1 MKKGLLLVGNIL
13 AAVVLCAQ
21 QFGGNP
27 SSVRW
32 QQINTENARIIF
44 PFGLEDR
51 AQRMAR
57 VIDLFQNGYSGT
69 IGDKKHKVDIVLHNE
84 TMISNAYVG
93 LAPYRSEFY
102 LTPPQ
107 HPFDLGAVEWADK
120 LAIHE
125 YRHIQQYNNFNKGA
139 SHFVSLL
146 LGQQGRAAMNAMAIP
161 DWFFEGDAV
170 FNETQLTQQGRGAL
184 PLFMSSYHTLH
195 NSNRTYSFMKMRNGS
210 LRKYVPD
217 HYDLGYLLVAYGR
230 IKYGDSLWRNVTDDA
245 ARFTSLFYPFQNA
258 VKRKTGVPFYRFVD
272 SAMLYYRDQWKKE
285 KVESP
290 EWITPVEKN
299 NVTDYKYPYAMENG
313 SVVVLKNSYRKI
325 PAFYIVHPDKREEKI
340 ATRDIALTD
349 YFSYNN
355 GKIVYATYKPDA
367 RWGFREFNNIKLV
380 DIHSGEEKTIASR
393 TKYFSPDISH
403 DGRKILAVSVDSQ
416 IRSSIV
422 IMDLTG
428 QPIDS
433 VKGEGLFFSNPK
445 FAADD
450 RHYYV
455 AARNE
460 TGEMALLKYGTSEEI
475 ILPYANRLISYITV
489 RNDTLLF
496 TLTNKGRDEIWAI
509 IDGKERKGPFQLA
522 SYSTGL
528 YQGTLLPGGK
538 LVSSAF
544 TADGYRLVSYQPAWQ
559 RTDGTGLAPLYT
571 PGAFNVSDHSVIADR
586 FMRSRFAPYTVTKY
600 RKGFQPFNFHSWR
613 PYYEDP
619 EFSFSIYGENVLNSF
634 RSEVSYVYNENESS
648 NKVGYNGILGGGYL
662 QPIFGLSHTWHRSGR
677 LGNNTP
683 VTWNEL
689 LGYIGLQLPLNLSGG
704 KQYRFLTLS
713 GSYNMDHINWTGN
726 AKTFLTNRPVNYLMG
741 RVTYSG
747 QVQKALQQIYP
758 RWAQSLSLQYKSSVN
773 YHAQQFLATGF
784 LYLPGLANNHN
795 IVLSAAY
802 HARDT
807 MSQYFYSNNFP
818 FARGYTAVDFP
829 RMWKFG
835 VNYHLPLLYP
845 DWGFGQLI
853 YFLRIRTNLFYDY
866 SIGKSLRTGVHNPFN
881 TVGGELYFD
890 MRTWNQLPV
899 TLGVRYSRLLDNDFG
914 RVNTQ
919 PNVWELIVPVNLF

>member
-1 MKKGLLLVGNIL
+1 MKKGLLLAWGIL
-13 AAVVLCAQ
+13 AAVILSAQ

-27 SSVRW
+27 ASVQW
-32 QQINTENARIIF
+32 QQINTDNARIIF
-44 PFGLEDR
+44 PRGLEDR

-57 VIDLFQNGYSGT
+57 VIDLFQSGYSRT

-107 HPFDLGAVEWADK
+107 HPFGLGAVDWADK

-139 SHFVSLL
+139 SKFVSVL

-230 IKYGDSLWRNVTDDA
+230 IKYGDSIWRNVTDDA

-272 SAMLYYRDQWKKE
+272 SAMLYYRNQWQKE

-290 EWITPVEKN
+290 EWITSVVKN

-325 PAFYIVHPDKREEKI
+325 PAFYIIHPDKREEKI
-340 ATRDIALTD
+340 ATRDIAITD

-355 GKIVYATYKPDA
+355 GKIVYAAYKPDA

-380 DIHSGEEKTIASR
+380 DVQSGEEKTVVSR

-416 IRSSIV
+416 IRSNIV
-422 IMDLTG
+422 VMDLAG
-428 QPIDS
+428 QTLDS
-433 VKGEGLFFSNPK
+433 VKGEGIFFSNPK

-460 TGEMALLKYGTSEEI
+460 PGEMALLKYGNGEEI
-475 ILPYANRLISYITV
+475 LLPYANRLISYITV

-496 TLTNKGRDEIWAI
+496 TLTSKGRDEIWAL
-509 IDGKERKGPFQLA
+509 IDGKERKGPFLLA

-544 TADGYRLVSYQPAWQ
+544 TADGYRLVSYQPVWQ
-559 RTDGTGLAPLYT
+559 KAKETELVPLYT
-571 PGAFNVSDHSVIADR
+571 PGAFTASDHSVIADR
-586 FMRSRFAPYTVTKY
+586 FMTSRFAPHPVTKY
-600 RKGFQPFNFHSWR
+600 KKGFQPFNFHSWR

-634 RSEVSYVYNENESS
+634 RSEISYIYNENESS
-648 NKVGYNGILGGGYL
+648 NRVGYNGILGGGYL
-662 QPIFGLSHTWHRSGR
+662 QPVFGLNHTWHRSGR

-689 LGYIGLQLPLNLSGG
+689 LGYIGLQLPLNFSGG
-704 KQYRFLTLS
+704 KQYRFLTFS
-713 GSYNMDHINWTGN
+713 GTYNMDHVNWTGN
-726 AKTFLTNRPVNYLMG
+726 AKTFLTNRPVNYLAG
-741 RVTYSG
+741 RIVYSG
-747 QVQKALQQIYP
+747 QVQKSLQQINP
-758 RWAQSLSLQYKSSVN
+758 HWAQTLSLQYKSSVN
-773 YHAQQFLATGF
+773 YHAQQFLATGSV
-784 LYLPGLANNHN
+784 YLPGLSNNHSL
-795 IVLSAAY
+795 VFTAAY

-807 MSQYFYSNNFP
+807 MAQYFYSNNFP
-818 FARGYTAVDFP
+818 FARGYTSVDFP
-829 RMWKFG
+829 RMWKLG
-835 VNYHLPLLYP
+835 VNYHVPLLYP

-866 SIGKSLRTGVHNPFN
+866 SIGKSLRTGTHNPFN

-899 TLGVRYSRLLDNDFG
+899 TLGVRYSRLLNNDFG
-914 RVNTQ
+914 TTITQ
-919 PNVWELIVPVNLF
+919 PNVWELIVPVTLF